1 MPDRGELFRE
11 NRDRLFGLAYRMLGS
26 AADADDVVQEAFLR
40 FERADLDQI
49 AAPAAFLTTV
59 TTRLAIDQLR
69 RLRAER
75 ERYIGPWL
83 PEPLIGPPALQAD
96 EQTALAESLSQ
107 AMLVVLETLEP
118 AERAVFLLREV
129 FDIDYDQIAEIIGQS
144 VPNCR
149 QLLHRAKER
158 ISAGRSKPREASR
171 EEHDRLTQQFFAS
184 CVSGDL
190 DGLKS
195 LLADD
200 VVSVHDGGGKLSG
213 ARRPLYGADA
223 VARFFIGIT
232 KKSPPGISLRP
243 ATVNGR
249 PGVIAYEHVRPTDVL
264 QFEIHDGRI
273 HTIRVQRNPD
283 KLLRVP
289 RLETRTEG
297 TP

>member
-1 MPDRGELFRE
+1 MSDRGELFLE

-40 FERADLDQI
+40 FKRRPGSSRRSLRLPHDGHHATSPSTNCDDCGPN
-49 AAPAAFLTTV
+49 ANATSAPGS
-59 TTRLAIDQLR
+59 RS
-69 RLRAER
+69 
-75 ERYIGPWL
+75 PWL
-83 PEPLIGPPALQAD
+83 ARGIPAE

-129 FDIDYDQIAEIIGQS
+129 FEIDYDQIAEIIGQTTA
-144 VPNCR
+144 NCR

-158 ISAGRSKPREASR
+158 ISAGRAKPRGATP

-200 VVSVHDGGGKLSG
+200 VVSYHDGGGKLH
-213 ARRPLYGADA
+213 ARA
-223 VARFFIGIT
+223 
-232 KKSPPGISLRP
+232 SPALRS
-243 ATVNGR
+243 
-249 PGVIAYEHVRPTDVL
+249 
-264 QFEIHDGRI
+264 
-273 HTIRVQRNPD
+273 
-283 KLLRVP
+283 
-289 RLETRTEG
+289 
-297 TP
+297 

>member
-1 MPDRGELFRE
+1 MPDQTDVFLE

-40 FERADLDQI
+40 FQRADVEHLDS
-49 AAPAAFLTTV
+49 PAAFLTTV

-69 RLRAER
+69 RLRMER
-75 ERYIGPWL
+75 EHYIGPWL
-83 PEPLIGPPALQAD
+83 PEPLVGAPGMGPD
-96 EQTALAESLSQ
+96 EQTALAESLSL

-144 VPNCR
+144 ASNCR

-158 ISAGRSKPREASR
+158 ISAGRRKPHDASR

-195 LLADD
+195 LLADG
-200 VVSVHDGGGKLSG
+200 VVSYHDGGGKLTG
-213 ARRPLYGADA
+213 ARRPLLGADA

-243 ATVNGR
+243 ATVNGQ
-249 PGVIAYEHVRPTDVL
+249 PGVIAYQDSRPTDVL
-264 QFEIHDGRI
+264 QFEISDGRI
-273 HTIRVQRNPD
+273 SAIRVQRNPE
-283 KLLRVP
+283 KLTRVP
-289 RLETRTEG
+289 HLETL
-297 TP
+297 P